1 MQLRFNDKYCENSKH
16 EKIRENKMVL
26 LWFTVIH
33 CEFTGKVT
41 KIQNI
46 KKKSWKLDSWIL
58 PKCYALWFN
67 EKYFDNSKHKKFVK
81 IFCCCD
87 FTRKIRISKVLFFIS
102 HSLIEINFRLVFAF
116 DAQGDAA
123 TLLPKWFFT

>member
-41 KIQNI
+41 KIQKNREN
-46 KKKSWKLDSWIL
+46 STVE
-58 PKCYALWFN
+58 WFN
-67 EKYFDNSKHKKFVK
+67 EKYCENSKHKSIRENNTFLFSVVVISREKLGFPKFY
-81 IFCCCD
+81 F
-87 FTRKIRISKVLFFIS
+87 S
-102 HSLIEINFRLVFAF
+102 
-116 DAQGDAA
+116 
-123 TLLPKWFFT
+123 

>member
-46 KKKSWKLDSWIL
+46 KKNRENSTVE
-58 PKCYALWFN
+58 CYALWFN
-67 EKYFDNSKHKKFVK
+67 EKYFDNSKHKKFM
-81 IFCCCD
+81 
-87 FTRKIRISKVLFFIS
+87 KIRRFYF
-102 HSLIEINFRLVFAF
+102 
-116 DAQGDAA
+116 
-123 TLLPKWFFT
+123 LLLWFHEKN

>member
-46 KKKSWKLDSWIL
+46 KKNRENSTVE
-58 PKCYALWFN
+58 CYALWFN
-67 EKYFDNSKHKKFVK
+67 EKYCENSKHKSIRENNTFLFSVVVISREKLGFPKFY
-81 IFCCCD
+81 F
-87 FTRKIRISKVLFFIS
+87 S
-102 HSLIEINFRLVFAF
+102 
-116 DAQGDAA
+116 
-123 TLLPKWFFT
+123 